1 MPNIHFLNYVN
12 AFLFRHLNVNQLV
25 MMKNVGK
32 VAFVDI
38 ALNIEKITLTWTD
51 NDLKNVRL
59 S

>member
-1 MPNIHFLNYVN
+1 MF
-12 AFLFRHLNVNQLV
+12 FLFRHLNVNQLV

-38 ALNIEKITLTWTD
+38 ALNIEKIVLTWTD